1 MSQCSHIVTA
11 GLPGLR
17 PGRFEY
23 KTPDTWEENN
33 SQFAKAWTMWS
44 GYLPSWQWRWDWPEQ
59 FWLLK
64 MYWGYQGPTA
74 TFSHVNFF
82 LFPESSRE
90 DEINTKPNK
99 LNDNSMLLLTIYSN
113 FLITVHC
120 GKLNNWLKID
130 LKLKNWYWF
139 QWSWSWNERS
149 HVTGTPLTLPQGQ
162 FSNLLRRQNL
172 HVSPLW
178 PIQVL
183 IWLNVKK
190 DNFSTRIINYR

>member
-1 MSQCSHIVTA
+1 MSQCSDIVTA

-17 PGRFEY
+17 PGRPEY
-23 KTPDTWEENN
+23 ETPDTWEENN

-74 TFSHVNFF
+74 TFCHVIFF
-82 LFPESSRE
+82 LFPESFRE

-113 FLITVHC
+113 FLLIVHC
-120 GKLNNWLKID
+120 VSGKLNNWLKID

-149 HVTGTPLTLPQGQ
+149 YVSNWYPFYSSSRAVQQ
-162 FSNLLRRQNL
+162 F
-172 HVSPLW
+172 VDETKSPCESLMTY
-178 PIQVL
+178 P
-183 IWLNVKK
+183 
-190 DNFSTRIINYR
+190 STQ